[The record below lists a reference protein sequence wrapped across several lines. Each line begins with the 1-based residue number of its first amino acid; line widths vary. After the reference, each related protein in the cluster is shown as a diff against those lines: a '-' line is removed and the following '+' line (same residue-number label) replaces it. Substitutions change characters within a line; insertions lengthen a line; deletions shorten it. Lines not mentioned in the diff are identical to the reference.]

1 LKGLILCGGKGSR
14 LRPLTFSRPKHL
26 LPVMNKPVLFYGI
39 ESLIEAGIRQI
50 AIVVPPG
57 YRQVFDD
64 ALNQGVP
71 WGIDISLIE
80 QPEPKG
86 LADAVRVA
94 QSYIQDDDFL
104 LFLGDNVIDG
114 SLQPLVDK
122 FQSEQLEGL
131 ISVSHVDHPEQFGV
145 VQMEGDNLVKVVEKP
160 ANPPSHLAI
169 NGVYLFR
176 SSLFQAI
183 AEIKPS
189 ARGEYEITDAIQRLI
204 DSRYR
209 LGVYRSPH
217 WWKDTGKPKDLIM
230 CNQYF
235 LQKIEG
241 LHVLGEIDA
250 ASSVSSPVIIGEN
263 AVVRNSI
270 IRGPVIIGAHTTV
283 ENAYIGPYSSISEHV
298 IITNCELENSI
309 VMENTVLENIPHR
322 IDESLIGA
330 EVSMKGKSQQPQILQ
345 LWIGDYSQLSFPG

>member
-39 ESLIEAGIRQI
+39 ESLIGAGIHHI
-50 AIVVPPG
+50 AIVVPPS
-57 YRQVFDD
+57 YRKVFDE
-64 ALNQGVP
+64 ALQGGAL
-71 WGIDISLIE
+71 WGIEISLIE
-80 QPEPKG
+80 QPEPRG

-94 QSYIQDDDFL
+94 ESYIQGDDFL

-122 FQSEQLEGL
+122 FQSERLDGL
-131 ISVSHVDHPEQFGV
+131 VSVSHVEHPEQFGV
-145 VQMEGDNLVKVVEKP
+145 VQMEGDDLVKVVEKP
-160 ANPPSHLAI
+160 TNPPSHLAI
-169 NGVYLFR
+169 NGVYFFR
-176 SSLFQAI
+176 SSLFEAI

-189 ARGEYEITDAIQRLI
+189 ARGEYELTDAIQRLI
-204 DSRYR
+204 DGHYR

-217 WWKDTGKPKDLIM
+217 WWKDTGQPKDLIM

-241 LHVLGEIDA
+241 LHIQGEIDA
-250 ASSVSSPVIIGEN
+250 TSSVSSPVIIGKN
-263 AVVRNSI
+263 TVIRNSV
-270 IRGPVIIGAHTTV
+270 IRGPVIIGSNSTIEHS
-283 ENAYIGPYSSISEHV
+283 YIGPYSSISEHV
-298 IITNCELENSI
+298 IISNCELENSI
-309 VMENTVLENIPHR
+309 VMENTVLESIPHR

-330 EVSMKGKSQQPQILQ
+330 EVSMKGKSQQPHVVQ
-345 LWIGDYSQLSFPG
+345 LWIGDHSRLYFPG